1 MAKKAKNK
9 VIIILVVII
18 LLQLIYKIYNGT
30 QKQDFFVDELYSYGL
45 MNYKQAFI
53 FNEPT
58 FINNWH
64 NKEYF
69 DDYLIVSEEEATNL
83 APVYNNQKEDFH
95 PPFYYLLLRIA
106 SSFTIGTFTKWTGLI
121 LNLIIFIC
129 CAIVLYLIG
138 KQLFKSKKYALLLV
152 GIYGF
157 SKFSLENTLFI
168 RMYQLLELQA
178 LLLAHWGLR
187 NYYKKKLEI
196 KEILKFIILVVLG
209 TLTHYYYSIFLIG
222 VSIVVIIKYIR
233 KKRFKNLIKFI
244 TAFII
249 AQILISLIFPKYTE
263 QLSSNA
269 DRSSSG
275 EIQLKYKIEK
285 YANREK
291 EYLEV
296 LDNNMFN
303 LKVSYI
309 FIGIIAMSIIILL
322 INLVKNR
329 NKKVQ
334 LKINRKINII
344 IVPTIFYWLVISLT
358 SPYIDVRYI
367 LPLFV
372 FILISIIYILKK
384 ELQILIKN
392 KKAVL
397 ILLLIISICYLNPL
411 WGNKEVKYQYT
422 SSKEKFENIEKYKN
436 IPCIY
441 MYTPATVLNNGFT
454 SDFNYV
460 RQFENVYIMD
470 ATEFSIEK
478 LEKALDG
485 IDTSKG
491 IIIIDQDRT
500 AYKETKKIVE
510 DIEQFEN
517 FEKVEKIT
525 IEKNFPK
532 EIYRIN

>member
-1 MAKKAKNK
+1 
-9 VIIILVVII
+9 
-18 LLQLIYKIYNGT
+18 
-30 QKQDFFVDELYSYGL
+30 
-45 MNYKQAFI
+45 
-53 FNEPT
+53 
-58 FINNWH
+58 
-64 NKEYF
+64 
-69 DDYLIVSEEEATNL
+69 
-83 APVYNNQKEDFH
+83 
-95 PPFYYLLLRIA
+95 
-106 SSFTIGTFTKWTGLI
+106 
-121 LNLIIFIC
+121 
-129 CAIVLYLIG
+129 
-138 KQLFKSKKYALLLV
+138 
-152 GIYGF
+152 
-157 SKFSLENTLFI
+157 
-168 RMYQLLELQA
+168 
-178 LLLAHWGLR
+178 
-187 NYYKKKLEI
+187 
-196 KEILKFIILVVLG
+196 
-209 TLTHYYYSIFLIG
+209 
-222 VSIVVIIKYIR
+222 
-233 KKRFKNLIKFI
+233 
-244 TAFII
+244 
-249 AQILISLIFPKYTE
+249 
-263 QLSSNA
+263 
-269 DRSSSG
+269 
-275 EIQLKYKIEK
+275 
-285 YANREK
+285 
-291 EYLEV
+291 
-296 LDNNMFN
+296 
-303 LKVSYI
+303 
-309 FIGIIAMSIIILL
+309 MSIIILL

-517 FEKVEKIT
+517 FEKVEEIT
-525 IEKNFPK
+525 IERNFPT
-532 EIYRIN
+532 EIYRIY